1 MRVKCRLEKLT
12 LEIPFTITRGTTA
25 VKQVLIAEIDH
36 GGVTGYG
43 EASPSA
49 YYGDSIDAA
58 ARTIEESEAALSG
71 SEVGEDP
78 FALSA
83 ASRLLKARFPE
94 SPSGRAAVE
103 TALYDVAGKTA
114 GLPLHKMLGLA
125 GIDPPETSYTVG
137 VEDVD
142 LIRGQLDRLRSYP
155 ILKVKLGFGR
165 EGELLDLLRGETDA
179 VLRADVNEGW
189 DVETALE
196 KMARYDEAYS
206 IEFYEQ
212 PLPRTDT
219 EGYRRLM
226 AESGSTIMVDES
238 VASSADVF
246 GWAGLAHAVNLK
258 LMKSGGIRETLAMI
272 AAARAAG
279 LKVMLGCMVE
289 TSVGISAAAQIA
301 PLVDFCDLDGN
312 LLIADDPFEG
322 IRGQGGVLRLTDAPG
337 IGVRPIS

>member
-1 MRVKCRLEKLT
+1 MKVKLKSLKLT
-12 LEIPFTITRGTTA
+12 LDVPFTITRGTTA
-25 VKQVLIAEIDH
+25 VKEILIAEIDH

-49 YYGDSIDAA
+49 YYGDSMEAA

-71 SEVGEDP
+71 SEIGRDP
-78 FALSA
+78 FALA
-83 ASRLLKARFPE
+83 AATGLLRTRFPA

-103 TALYDVAGKTA
+103 TALYDVAGKLA
-114 GLPLHKMLGLA
+114 GLPLYKMLGLA
-125 GIDPPETSYTVG
+125 GMEPPATSYTVG
-137 VEDVD
+137 VEDAD
-142 LIRGQLDRLRSYP
+142 LIRDKLDRLRSYP

-165 EGELLDLLRGETDA
+165 EEELLDLLSGETDA

-189 DVETALE
+189 DATTAIE
-196 KMARYDEAYS
+196 RMARYDEKYS

-212 PLPRTDT
+212 PLPRTDI

-226 AESGSTIMVDES
+226 EESGSTIMVDES
-238 VASSADVF
+238 VTSPSDVF
-246 GWAGLAHAVNLK
+246 DWSGLTHAVNLK
-258 LMKSGGIRETLAMI
+258 LMKSGGIRETLSMI

-289 TSVGISAAAQIA
+289 SSVGISAAAQIA

-312 LLIADDPFEG
+312 MLICDDPFEG
-322 IRGQGGVLRLTDAPG
+322 VRGDGGTLSLSGLPG
-337 IGVRPIS
+337 IGVRPRV